1 MSGFIVVNGT
11 QSMGKLLREIQLRD
25 YKSSLILNKFL
36 SLSRFGDTSA
46 SGCRIKGNPVRNRNS
61 ARYCKA
67 TLLRLLI
74 AATEHTENIL
84 QNNATVLQ
92 TAVGESEHQLSHRR
106 PGMGRC
112 GFP

>member
-46 SGCRIKGNPVRNRNS
+46 SGCRIKGNPVRIRNS
-61 ARYCKA
+61 ARYCEAHYKRK
-67 TLLRLLI
+67 TCLHHCPRQGW
-74 AATEHTENIL
+74 E
-84 QNNATVLQ
+84 
-92 TAVGESEHQLSHRR
+92 GRF
-106 PGMGRC
+106 PGKSGNLPDR
-112 GFP
+112 

>member
-46 SGCRIKGNPVRNRNS
+46 SGCRIKGNPVRIRNS
-61 ARYCKA
+61 ARYCEALEKESV
-67 TLLRLLI
+67 LLCHCLKKDGKVAFR
-74 AATEHTENIL
+74 ASQETCQAK
-84 QNNATVLQ
+84 
-92 TAVGESEHQLSHRR
+92 
-106 PGMGRC
+106 
-112 GFP
+112 